1 MCFLYKEKLAF
12 SILFF
17 FENFFFE
24 SHFTQIPFL
33 LEFTACT
40 IKLIRLNF
48 HIKPVLFFFLFNPLP
63 FSPSSIILFDTFVNI
78 LSHNLGEPAY
88 EADVAQLEYKLVAG
102 EYGLII
108 RVKGFNHKL
117 PVSSAH
123 LLTAFM
129 PAALQ
134 CVCFS
139 GALNGW
145 MRCFKWKNWS
155 LAG

>member
-1 MCFLYKEKLAF
+1 MCISGFFGKFL
-12 SILFF
+12 
-17 FENFFFE
+17 FE

-33 LEFTACT
+33 LESSLHVPSNTSGLTF
-40 IKLIRLNF
+40 LF
-48 HIKPVLFFFLFNPLP
+48 SPSFFFFLFNPLP
-63 FSPSSIILFDTFVNI
+63 FSPCSIVLFDTFVNI

-123 LLTAFM
+123 LLTAFV

-134 CVCFS
+134 GVCFS
-139 GALNGW
+139 GALKGW
-145 MRCFKWKNWS
+145 MRYFK
-155 LAG
+155 